1 MPIEKVGSRYRWGA
15 KGKLYAQKS
24 RAAVQGRAISA
35 ARTRQRKVQAL
46 FADWAKLD
54 AMIQKNRDPRNLKG
68 LIANRTRVAL
78 EILRLETKVK
88 RYG

>member
-35 ARTRQRKVQAL
+35 ARTRQRKLQAL
-46 FADWAKLD
+46 FADWA
-54 AMIQKNRDPRNLKG
+54 Q
-68 LIANRTRVAL
+68 T
-78 EILRLETKVK
+78 
-88 RYG
+88 